1 MTTNQCPRSD
11 VRSRQ
16 ERGGSWMVLP
26 LQQHL
31 QASSDMP
38 GFRKLSERKGS
49 PREARS
55 EGPKVLLQLNNQLL
69 EFSTDVGL

>member
-1 MTTNQCPRSD
+1 
-11 VRSRQ
+11 
-16 ERGGSWMVLP
+16 MVLP